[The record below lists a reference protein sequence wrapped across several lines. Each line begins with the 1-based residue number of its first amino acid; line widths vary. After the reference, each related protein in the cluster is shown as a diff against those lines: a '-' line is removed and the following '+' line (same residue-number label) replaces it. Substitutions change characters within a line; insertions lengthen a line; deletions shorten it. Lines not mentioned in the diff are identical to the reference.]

1 MNFEFTEEQTM
12 IKDSVA
18 RFVRD
23 EYDMDTRRKIIN
35 SEEGI
40 SRDFWNTFAELG
52 WLSVP
57 FAEEYGGF
65 GGTVED
71 LAAVMEE
78 LGKGVV
84 VEPYVSTVVMFG
96 GLLAASTN
104 AELKEAVIPTVIDG
118 SCMGSFAFA
127 ERQSRYELADVAT
140 TAVAADGGY
149 LLNGEKTVVSN
160 GGSANKFVVSA
171 RTSGGQFDHQGVSL
185 FLVDAATDG
194 VTVKSYK
201 TMDGQRAATVT
212 LANVVVAEDQLL
224 NAVGEGM
231 DLVDQVMPSMLMAL
245 SAEALGIMSTLNS
258 ITVDYSK
265 TRQQFGAP
273 IGSFQV
279 LQHRMVDTFMACEQA
294 KSMLYRSLCQA
305 NECAA
310 DTAVDTTEFMK
321 SVHALKVTM
330 AKAGKQIGEEAIQ
343 LHGGIG
349 LTDELNIG
357 HFVKRLM
364 TINVTLGDRD
374 FHQKKFNQLSY
385 SAS

>member
-1 MNFEFTEEQTM
+1 MNFEFSEEQTM

-23 EYDMDTRRKIIN
+23 QYDIDTRRKIIN
-35 SEEGI
+35 SDEGI
-40 SRDFWNTFAELG
+40 SREYWNTFAELG

-71 LAAVMEE
+71 IAAVMEE
-78 LGKGVV
+78 LGKGIV
-84 VEPYVSTVVMFG
+84 VEPYMSTVVIFG
-96 GLLAASTN
+96 GLLAASSN
-104 AELKEAVIPTVIDG
+104 SALKEAVIPTIIDG
-118 SCMGSFAFA
+118 SCMGSFAFL
-127 ERQSRYELADVAT
+127 ERQSRYEIADVVT
-140 TAVAADGGY
+140 SAVVCDGGY
-149 LLNGEKTVVSN
+149 RLNGEKTVVLH
-160 GGSANKFVVSA
+160 GGTADKFIVSA
-171 RTSGGQFDHQGVSL
+171 RTAGEQFDASGISL
-185 FLVDAATDG
+185 FMVDAKADG
-194 VTVKSYK
+194 VAVKSYQ

-212 LANVVVAEDQLL
+212 FSDVMVADDQLL
-224 NAVGEGM
+224 NGLGEGM
-231 DLVDQVMPSMLMAL
+231 ALIDQVMPQILVAF
-245 SAEALGIMSTLNS
+245 SAEALGIMTTLNS

-279 LQHRMVDTFMACEQA
+279 LQHRMVDTFIVCEQA
-294 KSMLYRSLCQA
+294 KSMLYRALCQA
-305 NECAA
+305 TDYAA
-310 DTAVDTTEFMK
+310 NPDAGNTELLK
-321 SVHALKVTM
+321 TVHALKATI
-330 AKAGKQIGEEAIQ
+330 AKSGKQIGEEAIQ

-364 TINVTLGDRD
+364 TINVSFGNGD

-385 SAS
+385 GA